1 MSEMK
6 KYTDIVRLGHRT
18 TEGVLTENDYVVV
31 YEKLDGANASFTLN
45 PDTYEMEAFS
55 RNRKLDSENNLRGF
69 YEYTQKIDPEDLNS
83 DYIYFGE
90 WLVKHKVDYGV
101 NKNEFYLFDIYD
113 KKEGVDLSHVAVVTE
128 AFRLG
133 LTLAPILYAGKY
145 RGFDHLQNFVGRSA
159 LANESAEG
167 EGVVVKNVS
176 YRDNFGKQLF
186 VKVVSDSFRE
196 MQPQKAPRDPAKLN
210 AEQTF
215 VRTFATKGRVDKL
228 LRKMVDE
235 GVIEEKFDL
244 SDMGVILSHLG
255 GRVYDDLIK
264 EESDSLPQD
273 FEEKAVRKA
282 IGKFVPVLV
291 REIIEE
297 ETKREAV

>member
-45 PDTYEMEAFS
+45 PATHEMEAFS
-55 RNRKLDSENNLRGF
+55 RNRKLDSENNLRGY
-69 YEYTQKIDPEDLNS
+69 YEYTQKIDPEGLNS

-113 KKEGVDLSHVAVVTE
+113 KKEDVYLSHVDVVAE
-128 AFRLG
+128 AFRIG

-159 LANESAEG
+159 LADELAGG

-273 FEEKAVRKA
+273 FEEKAVRRA
-282 IGKFVPVLV
+282 IGKYVPVLV

>member
-18 TEGVLTENDYVVV
+18 TEGVLAEDDYVVV

-45 PDTYEMEAFS
+45 LDTLEMEAFS
-55 RNRKLDSENNLRGF
+55 RNRKLDAENNLRGF
-69 YEYTQKIDPEDLNS
+69 YEYTKEIDQDRLNR

-90 WLVKHKVDYGV
+90 WLVKHKIDYGV

-113 KKEGVDLSHVAVVTE
+113 KHEGEYLSHVDVVAE
-128 AFRLG
+128 AFRLN

-145 RGFDHLQNFVGRSA
+145 RGFDHLQTLVGRSA
-159 LANESAEG
+159 LANEATGG

-176 YRDNFGKQLF
+176 YRDKFGKQLF
-186 VKVVSDSFRE
+186 VKVVSNSFRE
-196 MQPQKAPRDPAKLN
+196 MHPQKAPRDPAKLN

-215 VRTFATKGRVDKL
+215 VRTFATKGRIDKL
-228 LRKMVDE
+228 LRKMIDE

-255 GRVYDDLIK
+255 GRVYDDLMK
-264 EESDSLPQD
+264 EEFDSLPKD

-282 IGKFVPVLV
+282 IGKYVPVLV

-297 ETKREAV
+297 ETKQEAV

>member
-6 KYTDIVRLGHRT
+6 KYTDVVRLGHRT
-18 TEGVLTENDYVVV
+18 TEGVLTADDYVVV

-45 PDTYEMEAFS
+45 PETNEMEAFS

-113 KKEGVDLSHVAVVTE
+113 KKDGVYLSHVDVVAE
-128 AFRLG
+128 AFRIG

-145 RGFDHLQNFVGRSA
+145 RGFEHLQNFVGRSA
-159 LANESAEG
+159 LADELAGG

-273 FEEKAVRKA
+273 FEEKAVRRA
-282 IGKFVPVLV
+282 IGKYVPVLV

>member
-6 KYTDIVRLGHRT
+6 KYTNIVRLGHRT

-45 PDTYEMEAFS
+45 SDTYEMEAFS
-55 RNRKLDSENNLRGF
+55 RNRKLDSENNLRG
-69 YEYTQKIDPEDLNS
+69 YYDYTQKIDPEDLNR

-113 KKEGVDLSHVAVVTE
+113 KKEGVYLSHVAVVAE

-145 RGFDHLQNFVGRSA
+145 RGFDHLQNFVGSSA
-159 LANESAEG
+159 LANELAGG

>member
-6 KYTDIVRLGHRT
+6 KYTDVVRLGHRT
-18 TEGVLTENDYVVV
+18 TEGVLTADDYVVV

-45 PDTYEMEAFS
+45 PETNEMEAFS

-113 KKEGVDLSHVAVVTE
+113 KKDGVYLSHVDVVAE
-128 AFRLG
+128 AFRIG

-145 RGFDHLQNFVGRSA
+145 RGFEHLQNFVGRSA
-159 LANESAEG
+159 LADESAGG

-196 MQPQKAPRDPAKLN
+196 MQPQKSPRDPAKLN

-264 EESDSLPQD
+264 EESDSLSQD

-282 IGKFVPVLV
+282 IGKYVPVLV

>member
-6 KYTDIVRLGHRT
+6 KYTDVVRLGHRT
-18 TEGVLTENDYVVV
+18 TEGVLTADDYVVV

-45 PDTYEMEAFS
+45 AESNEMEAFS
-55 RNRKLDSENNLRGF
+55 RNRKLDNENNLRGF
-69 YEYTQKIDPEDLNS
+69 YEYVQKIDPEGLNS
-83 DYIYFGE
+83 KYIYFGE

-101 NKNEFYLFDIYD
+101 NKNEFYLFDIYN
-113 KKEGVDLSHVAVVTE
+113 KKEGVYLSHVAVVAE

-159 LANESAEG
+159 LANELAGG

-196 MQPQKAPRDPAKLN
+196 MQPQKAPRDPANLN